1 MFQLIQ
7 MPAFQEL
14 HRRQSMADFNKIKA
28 EDDEKKIV
36 ALHNRIAGR
45 QELFDY
51 VQNMANA
58 AVARRKDNDNMA
70 DSM

>member
-1 MFQLIQ
+1 
-7 MPAFQEL
+7 
-14 HRRQSMADFNKIKA
+14 MADFNKIKA